1 MVNIIE
7 NRKEKNMKVSKNVS
21 FKNCF
26 FRVTEDE
33 INGEKRIWIIEETKE
48 EEIYT
53 DFNDILN
60 EFDGE
65 EGLSISIKVEKGS
78 LEE

>member
-1 MVNIIE
+1 MPKI
-7 NRKEKNMKVSKNVS
+7 SKNIS

-26 FRVTEDE
+26 FRVTQDV
-33 INGEKRIWIIEETKE
+33 INGEKIIWIIEETKE

-53 DFNDILN
+53 DFNDILAL
-60 EFDGE
+60 FDGE

>member
-1 MVNIIE
+1 MP
-7 NRKEKNMKVSKNVS
+7 KVSKNIS
-21 FKNCF
+21 FKNAE
-26 FRVTEDE
+26 FRVNIDE
-33 INGEKRIWIIEETKE
+33 NGEKVIWILEQNKD

-53 DFNDILN
+53 DFNDILALFN
-60 EFDGE
+60 GE

>member
-1 MVNIIE
+1 MP
-7 NRKEKNMKVSKNVS
+7 KVSKNIS
-21 FKNCF
+21 FKNAE
-26 FRVTEDE
+26 FRVNVDE
-33 INGEKRIWIIEETKE
+33 NGEKVIWILEQNKD

-53 DFNDILN
+53 DFNDILALFN
-60 EFDGE
+60 GE

>member
-1 MVNIIE
+1 MQ
-7 NRKEKNMKVSKNVS
+7 KVSKNIA

-53 DFNDILN
+53 DFNDILALFN
-60 EFDGE
+60 GE

>member
-1 MVNIIE
+1 MPKRVQSI
-7 NRKEKNMKVSKNVS
+7 S
-21 FKNCF
+21 FKNAE
-26 FRVTEDE
+26 FRVNVNE
-33 INGEKRIWIIEETKE
+33 NGEKVIWILEQNKD

-53 DFNDILN
+53 DFNDILALFN
-60 EFDGE
+60 GE